1 MIDPEIFTIEIGN
14 FSFSL
19 YWYGVLVMLGVVV
32 ATWMATIG
40 FKRRGQDPDYI
51 WDSLIWI
58 LPAGIIGARL
68 WYVLNSTLGG
78 DLRYINNPISILN
91 IREGGL
97 HYFGAILFGA
107 IAFLIYARK
116 MGLDIWLALDSV
128 APGLLIGQAIAR
140 PANFIN
146 QELYGPPTSLPWGI
160 KIEAQHRMPPWTDLL
175 QYPVETTGFH
185 PAFAYEML
193 WNFFAAGVLLVVARK
208 FKDKV
213 RPGVIFGS
221 WLILAGVGRNVIEFF
236 RPDQPT
242 FPGTGFSYSRF
253 VAILMIL
260 AGVLL
265 ILILYN
271 VISFRFFKGK
281 EFYEIAPP
289 LEDRIEA
296 KKAQKNKNSE
306 PAASETDEESEY
318 DIQDANLLNISSRV
332 EVSQ

>member
-14 FSFSL
+14 LTFSL

-32 ATWMATIG
+32 ATWMATLG

-68 WYVLNSTLGG
+68 WYVLNTTLGG
-78 DLRYINNPISILN
+78 NLRYINDPISILN

-97 HYFGAILFGA
+97 HYFGAIVFGA
-107 IAFLIYARK
+107 IAFFIYARK

-128 APGLLIGQAIAR
+128 APGLLIGQAVAR

-146 QELYGPPTSLPWGI
+146 QELYGPPTNLPWGI
-160 KIEAQHRMPPWTDLL
+160 KIQAPHRIPPWTDLI
-175 QYPVETTGFH
+175 QYPVETTRFH
-185 PAFAYEML
+185 PAFAYEIL
-193 WNFFAAGVLLVVARK
+193 WNIFAAGLLLIIERR

-213 RPGVIFGS
+213 KPGVIFGS
-221 WLILAGVGRNVIEFF
+221 WLILAGIGRNVIEFF

-265 ILILYN
+265 ILIIYN
-271 VISFRFFKGK
+271 VISFRLIRGK
-281 EFYEIAPP
+281 DSYQIAPP
-289 LEDRIEA
+289 LEEQIRV
-296 KKAQKNKNSE
+296 KKALREKKK
-306 PAASETDEESEY
+306 AAEESIKEEKI
-318 DIQDANLLNISSRV
+318 DQSS
-332 EVSQ
+332 EENSKD

>member
-14 FSFSL
+14 LTFSL
-19 YWYGVLVMLGVVV
+19 YWYGVLVMLGVVI
-32 ATWMATIG
+32 ATWMATNG

-68 WYVLNSTLGG
+68 WYVLNTTLGG
-78 DLRYINNPISILN
+78 NLRYIDNPISILN

-97 HYFGAILFGA
+97 HDFGAILFGA

-128 APGLLIGQAIAR
+128 APGLLICQAFVQGLSR
-140 PANFIN
+140 VPRH
-146 QELYGPPTSLPWGI
+146 QMRPPTTLPWGI
-160 KIEAQHRMPPWTDLL
+160 NIDAQHRIPPWTDLL
-175 QYPVETTGFH
+175 QYPLETTRFH

-208 FKDKV
+208 FRDKV
-213 RPGVIFGS
+213 KPGVIFGS
-221 WLILAGVGRNVIEFF
+221 WLILAGVGRNLIEFF

-253 VAILMIL
+253 VAILMIM

-265 ILILYN
+265 ILILYS

-281 EFYEIAPP
+281 DDYEIAPP
-289 LEDRIEA
+289 LEERIEA
-296 KKAQKNKNSE
+296 KKTLKKEKTELVVSE
-306 PAASETDEESEY
+306 EEESEE
-318 DIQDANLLNISSRV
+318 ISDAADMNK
-332 EVSQ
+332 